1 MNSNNYRN
9 NKLSNDTLH
18 YNIIRKDDK
27 NISFPNGF
35 PNLKKN
41 GDYHIIHAYDPSLTS
56 DRIMRSKINQ
66 LNTWLKDTFQHGV
79 PMQGN
84 DNINK
89 AGKLYMSKEKQ
100 NFMDLINWLLDPED
114 N

>member
-1 MNSNNYRN
+1 MKNNGVY
-9 NKLSNDTLH
+9 

-27 NISFPNGF
+27 KISFPNGF
-35 PNLKKN
+35 PNLEKN

-66 LNTWLKDTFQHGV
+66 LNTWLKDTFQSGI
-79 PMQGN
+79 PIEGDN
-84 DNINK
+84 NINK
-89 AGKLYMSKEKQ
+89 AARIYNSEQKYNMTE
-100 NFMDLINWLLDPED
+100 LINWLLDPSD